1 MCAHCSQEVWNDL
14 ANRDGTLGL
23 RGGVEDLEGTLHAL
37 ADVEQGSHVTASV
50 AVVRGGP
57 DSHEVG
63 VLEPVFESVHDEL
76 MSASNQVEV
85 VDVVEF
91 RSDLGAEEPSSTSRG
106 ECPGVNL
113 LRIRPHQVAERS
125 FMWNLHSSFKEADL
139 IESLDIGRKT
149 TVDAKD
155 FTLHNGANTQVVK
168 NFAAVLPWV
177 GISVF
182 ADSLVV
188 ESVHRC
194 DLSCLV
200 VSAEKSD
207 VARPLQFEAE

>member
-1 MCAHCSQEVWNDL
+1 M
-14 ANRDGTLGL
+14 
-23 RGGVEDLEGTLHAL
+23 EDLEGALHAL
-37 ADVEQGSHVTASV
+37 ADVEQGSYVTASV